1 MTLKVVLFVEGSL
14 GEKDRS
20 GRPWLD
26 ILWSD
31 KLAAALGLKPFARV
45 VPFHKGQLTALDN
58 QEGFRRS
65 PSMNV
70 GLDELIRV
78 ELARDSFDAGI
89 IAFDLLPPWDA
100 KAKVCRWEETLRFYR
115 AMKNSPRLP
124 EDFRTRAGERL
135 AELEARARPSERS
148 APPRLGKGSLLA
160 LCMDPEFEA
169 VFENEIAVRRALGVG
184 AKLPKGWPPTWGE
197 GGVALKTLL
206 SRAINSARSLEPVP
220 KVLRQ
225 IRGDFVDRPHEWAA
239 YFAGSSDA
247 RMLETISR
255 HPTSQRLRELH
266 GA

>member
-1 MTLKVVLFVEGSL
+1 MTLKVALFVEGSL

-26 ILWSD
+26 ILWRD

-45 VPFHKGQLTALDN
+45 VPFHKGQLTVLDKK
-58 QEGFRRS
+58 EGFRRS
-65 PSMNV
+65 PAMNV

-100 KAKVCRWEETLRFYR
+100 KAKICRWEETLRFYR
-115 AMKNSPRLP
+115 AMKNSTRLP

-135 AELEARARPSERS
+135 AELEARARPSDRF
-148 APPRLGKGSLLA
+148 APPRLDRGSLLA
-160 LCMDPEFEA
+160 VCMDPEFEA
-169 VFENEIAVRRALGVG
+169 LFEDEIAVRRVLGVG
-184 AKLPKGWPPTWGE
+184 RKLPKGWPPTWGE

-206 SRAINSARSLEPVP
+206 SRAINAARSLDPAP

-225 IRGDFVDRPHEWAA
+225 MRGDFVDRPHEWAA
-239 YFAGSSDA
+239 YFAGSGEA